1 MDADSLQF
9 KDFQVIERP
18 LVVVAHQPKLN
29 TGSELT
35 NYGID
40 EK

>member
-1 MDADSLQF
+1 MDADSLHF
-9 KDFQVIERP
+9 KDFQVTERQ

-40 EK
+40 VK